1 MNFIDTLAQL
11 DWIRGV
17 RFWILVAT
25 AFAAWEAAFL
35 FRRAVL
41 TLAKKGGDHV
51 R

>member
-1 MNFIDTLAQL
+1 MNFIDTLARL
-11 DWIRGV
+11 DWTRGV
-17 RFWILVAT
+17 RFWILVAA

-41 TLAKKGGDHV
+41 TRAKKGGDHV

>member
-1 MNFIDTLAQL
+1 MNILATLTQL
-11 DWIRGV
+11 DWTRGV
-17 RFWILVAT
+17 RFWILIAA

-41 TLAKKGGDHV
+41 TRAKKGGDHV